1 MSRLLGLILLAAT
14 AVTGCSD
21 SDSGR
26 SDDPWEQNWILDH
39 LETPEGVANG
49 SKTPKGVSVQFE
61 PWFGGSDGCDLF
73 IGAYNYDDPTLT
85 FPTVEYTYAEANPRP
100 ATCPEDS
107 LMVVEAM
114 RDALTD
120 GVAVTT
126 MTADTMVWQSESG
139 EITFE
144 FYPGVE
150 G

>member
-1 MSRLLGLILLAAT
+1 MILLAAI
-14 AVTGCSD
+14 AVAGCSD

-26 SDDPWEQNWILDH
+26 PDDPWEQNWFLDH
-39 LETPEGVANG
+39 IETSDGVANV
-49 SKTPKGVSVQFE
+49 KTPKGVSVHFE
-61 PWFGGSDGCDLF
+61 PWFDGSDGCDLF
-73 IGAYNYDDPTLT
+73 VGAYNYDDPTLT

-100 ATCPEDS
+100 AVCPEEA

-114 RDALTD
+114 RDALRD
-120 GVAVTT
+120 GVTVTK